1 MQHSKTRESQLLECA
16 EKYCLLFLEEYSKGK
31 YFLRTGEHYQATK
44 SMIMARHWL
53 DMHGNMV
60 NMLNGKTKVYHGIS
74 GMTKAKEMISKIE
87 LDCGPEEAE
96 ALRQDMYQQMLV
108 LSAQ

>member
-1 MQHSKTRESQLLECA
+1 MQCSRTRESQLLEA
-16 EKYCLLFLEEYSKGK
+16 VEKYRLLFLEEYSAGE
-31 YFLRTGEHYQATK
+31 YFLRTDEYYQATK

-60 NMLNGKTKVYHGIS
+60 EVIIGKTKVYHGIS
-74 GMTKAKEMISKIE
+74 GMTKANEMISKIH

-96 ALRQDMYQQMLV
+96 TLRQDMYQHVLV